1 VAFLSALVSGLL
13 QAASELAEA
22 PGLHIREYFIPV
34 FCKVDGA
41 FSIKVTGCANGA
53 ALDPNALPRAREAGT
68 HGQHVERDP
77 ALGALMPCSRVSWGK
92 ERVPV
97 MHTCYA
103 CHQSGKCKCHVKAK
117 GKPMKNEAI
126 DVQHV
131 PLMVEL
137 CIEENATYV
146 PKELLDIQKMLYGIR
161 GGEAS
166 FEINGVDVAVAIHK
180 VSKMAI
186 TMYPALLMQRA
197 KQL

>member
-1 VAFLSALVSGLL
+1 MK
-13 QAASELAEA
+13 SE
-22 PGLHIREYFIPV
+22 P
-34 FCKVDGA
+34 
-41 FSIKVTGCANGA
+41 
-53 ALDPNALPRAREAGT
+53 
-68 HGQHVERDP
+68 
-77 ALGALMPCSRVSWGK
+77 
-92 ERVPV
+92 
-97 MHTCYA
+97 
-103 CHQSGKCKCHVKAK
+103 
-117 GKPMKNEAI
+117 I
-126 DVQHV
+126 DVQHI

-180 VSKMAI
+180 VSKMAV